1 MVKEERG
8 NVFKVNWK
16 PFSLA
21 QVNQKLGEEYKVWEE
36 PTEKLPPGIW
46 GLRAG
51 LAAGRQGPDQFERF
65 FSLLL
70 KARHEDRKE
79 LGDKEML
86 KGVAQDA
93 GLNVARFTQDL
104 EDPLTLQQVAES
116 HTEAVERHGVFGT
129 PTFVFP
135 NGASSYLKL
144 LQPEGKEQ
152 AAKAFDTVM
161 DLMEGE
167 AFVGEVKRPQ
177 PPWPKGVFT
186 NR

>member
-1 MVKEERG
+1 MVREERG
-8 NVFKVNWK
+8 DAFKVNWK

-21 QVNQKLGEEYKVWEE
+21 QVNQKIGEGYKVWEE
-36 PTEKLPPGIW
+36 PAEKLPPGVW

-51 LAAGRQGPDQFERF
+51 LAAGRQGSEQFERF

-86 KGVAQDA
+86 KDVAQEA
-93 GLNVARFTQDL
+93 GLDVERFMRDL
-104 EDPLTLQQVAES
+104 EDPSTLQQVAES
-116 HTEAVERHGVFGT
+116 HTEAVEEHGAFGT

-135 NGASSYLKL
+135 NGASGYLKML
-144 LQPEGKEQ
+144 PPEGKEQ
-152 AAKAFDTVM
+152 AVKAFDTVM
-161 DLMEGE
+161 ELMEGE